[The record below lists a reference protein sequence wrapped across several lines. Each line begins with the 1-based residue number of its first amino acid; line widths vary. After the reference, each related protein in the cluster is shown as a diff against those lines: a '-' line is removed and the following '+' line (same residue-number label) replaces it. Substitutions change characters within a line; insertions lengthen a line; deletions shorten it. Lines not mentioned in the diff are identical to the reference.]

1 MAAQFVLGYNRGMQ
15 RSAALFAR
23 VASPFLLCLACSSPK
38 APAPNALDPEVARMV
53 AAHTA
58 PVNTVQAAPPEAQHV
73 AAASCG
79 AGNQG
84 NHEGCCGGSG
94 EGSCGSARGS
104 SCGGSDHGSS
114 CAANTGDALPGAS
127 EDSTAA
133 LTRIEDPS
141 QVCMVRNHFMGRPQ
155 LSIEAEGS
163 TYYGCCAGCAN
174 RLLQDARARTAID
187 PISHNPVD
195 KGLAVLARNSR
206 GAVLYFENESNLEM
220 FRATMH

>member
-15 RSAALFAR
+15 RSAALI
-23 VASPFLLCLACSSPK
+23 ASVLFCFACSGPNPK
-38 APAPNALDPEVARMV
+38 AAAPSALDPEVARAV

-58 PVNTVQAAPPEAQHV
+58 PANTVETAPPSQAEPI
-73 AAASCG
+73 AATSCG
-79 AGNQG
+79 GGNG

-94 EGSCGSARGS
+94 EGSCGSAQGS

-114 CAANTGDALPGAS
+114 CAASTRDSLPGAS

-155 LSIEAEGS
+155 LSIQAEGS

-174 RLLQDARARTAID
+174 RLLQDARARTAVD

-195 KGLAVLARNSR
+195 KGLAVLARTSR